1 MAGKARVHELAKEL
15 GVTSKDVLNKLADQ
29 GEYVKS
35 ASSTVEAPVARRLR
49 DAFTKSSA
57 SSGRG
62 SDNGGAA
69 ASAETKSESN
79 GQQAATESPASGQSA
94 PSQGDKSARIPKPG
108 PRPKPGPKPGPA
120 QKQPAAE
127 QAAGQ
132 SAGSESAAQS
142 QQDDAARSAQQTPGA
157 QQGGQQSQQAPA
169 AKSEGQAASGTA
181 GKSERQVPKP
191 GPRNVPKPGPRPS
204 KQQQSGGG
212 ADGGDGSVVP
222 PKPQSSKSGSRSP
235 RVGNNPFGVGSGSP
249 AQRGSGGK
257 QGGGQ
262 GGQQGGQGG
271 QGGQRQSGRGQG
283 QSGGQR
289 PDKQGGGQR
298 PDKGGGQRP
307 DRQGPQQGGQ
317 QGSGQQ
323 SPAAKSSQRT
333 EGGERPNP
341 GMMPPRPNPGMMP
354 SRAPK
359 SGSGSGTGSGGG
371 RGGRGGPG
379 GGRGG
384 SGGGA
389 GTGTG
394 AGGGGRGG
402 PGGGRGGPG
411 GGRGGPGGGPGGGRG
426 GPGGGAPP
434 AGGGF
439 RGRPGGGRGG
449 TAGAFGKPGGPSK
462 RGRKSKRQKRQEYM
476 DNMQAPSVGGVRL
489 PRGNGESLRLR
500 RGASLTDFAEKINA
514 NPASLVQAMF
524 HLGEMVTA
532 TQSVSDEVLELLG
545 QEMNYK
551 VEMVSPED
559 EDRELLQSFDLTFG
573 DRGSSPEELV
583 SRPPVVT
590 VMGHVDHGKTR
601 LLDTIRKS
609 NVQEGEAGGITQHI
623 GAYQV
628 QAELAGEDRPVTF
641 IDTPGHEA
649 FTAMRARGAKS
660 TDIAVLVIAAD
671 DGVMPQTIEA
681 INHAQAASVPIVV
694 AINKIDVPG
703 ANPERIKQQLTEYS
717 LVAEEFGGE
726 TMFVEISAKQGQN
739 IEGLLEAILLTADA
753 TLDLRANPS
762 MEAQGVAIEA
772 HLDRGRGPVASVL
785 VQRGT
790 LRVGDSVVAGGA
802 HGRVRR
808 MINEH
813 DQDVTEAKPSQPVQV
828 VGFTS
833 VPGAG
838 DTFLM
843 VNEDRVARQIA
854 DRRAA
859 RLREAQNA
867 AKRKRVSLEDLD
879 KVLQETSQLNLIIK
893 GDNSGTVEALEES
906 LNKIQVGDE
915 VELRVIHRGVGGINE
930 SDVNLAT
937 AENTIVL
944 GFNVRAEGKAAEVAN
959 REGVEIRYYSVIYR
973 AIEDIEQALKGML
986 KPEYE
991 EVQLGRAE
999 VREVFK
1005 SSKVGTI
1012 AGSMVLNG
1020 IVRRNAKARLLRDSV
1035 VVSEN
1040 LTVSSLKRYK
1050 DDATE
1055 VREGFECGMTLGSYS
1070 DIKEN
1075 DVIEAYEMQEKPRS

>member
-49 DAFTKSSA
+49 DAFTKTDTSA
-57 SSGRG
+57 RAAA
-62 SDNGGAA
+62 DNGGTT
-69 ASAETKSESN
+69 TKSKSEDKTN
-79 GQQAATESPASGQSA
+79 GQDAAGGPAQSERSASRSDSGKTDS
-94 PSQGDKSARIPKPG
+94 RIPKPG
-108 PRPKPGPKPGPA
+108 PRPKPGPKPGPPQSKPA
-120 QKQPAAE
+120 AKTGAEESGGEATQQSRPQTGPPAAE
-127 QAAGQ
+127 FRDESGSRNEGAAT
-132 SAGSESAAQS
+132 AES
-142 QQDDAARSAQQTPGA
+142 
-157 QQGGQQSQQAPA
+157 GGQPSGTQQAPA
-169 AKSEGQAASGTA
+169 EKPNKQAQSGS
-181 GKSERQVPKP
+181 GKTERQVPKP

-204 KQQQSGGG
+204 SKPQSGGDG
-212 ADGGDGSVVP
+212 ADGSVVP
-222 PKPQSSKSGSRSP
+222 PKPQSSKPGSRSP

-249 AQRGSGGK
+249 GQRGPGGK
-257 QGGGQ
+257 QGGQ
-262 GGQQGGQGG
+262 GGS
-271 QGGQRQSGRGQG
+271 GGQRQSGRGG
-283 QSGGQR
+283 QGGQR
-289 PDKQGGGQR
+289 PEKQGGGQR
-298 PDKGGGQRP
+298 ADKQGGQ
-307 DRQGPQQGGQ
+307 Q
-317 QGSGQQ
+317 QGSGQGQ
-323 SPAAKSSQRT
+323 QQTPAAKSGQPT
-333 EGGERPNP
+333 EGAPKPNP

-359 SGSGSGTGSGGG
+359 PGGGTGSGSGGGG
-371 RGGRGGPG
+371 RGGGPG
-379 GGRGG
+379 GGRGRG
-384 SGGGA
+384 RGGNA
-389 GTGTG
+389 P
-394 AGGGGRGG
+394 AGGGPGG
-402 PGGGRGGPG
+402 PGGGRG
-411 GGRGGPGGGPGGGRG
+411 GGPGGGPGGGRG
-426 GPGGGAPP
+426 GGPGGGP
-434 AGGGF
+434 GGGF
-439 RGRPGGGRGG
+439 RGRPGGGPGGRGG
-449 TAGAFGKPGGPSK
+449 TAGAFGKPGGPSR

-559 EDRELLQSFDLTFG
+559 EDRELLESFDLSFG
-573 DRGSSPEELV
+573 DPGSSSDELV

-628 QAELAGEDRPVTF
+628 QTELAGEDRPVTF

-660 TDIAVLVIAAD
+660 TDIAVLVVAAD
-671 DGVMPQTIEA
+671 DGVMPQTVEA

-703 ANPERIKQQLTEYS
+703 ADPDRIKQQLTEYS
-717 LVAEEFGGE
+717 LVAEEYGGE

-753 TLDLRANPS
+753 TLDLRANPT

-790 LRVGDSVVAGGA
+790 LRIGDSIVAGGA

-859 RLREAQNA
+859 RTREAQNA

-879 KVLQETSQLNLIIK
+879 KVLQETNQLNLIIK

-906 LNKIQVGDE
+906 LNKIEVGDE

-930 SDVNLAT
+930 SDINLAT

-944 GFNVRAEGKAAEVAN
+944 GFNVRAEGKAAEVAG

-1012 AGSMVLNG
+1012 AGSMVLSG
-1020 IVRRNAKARLLRDSV
+1020 IVRRNAKARLLRDNV
-1035 VVSEN
+1035 VVAEN
-1040 LTVSSLKRYK
+1040 LTVSSLKRFK

-1070 DIKEN
+1070 DIKES
-1075 DVIEAYEMQEKPRS
+1075 DIIEAYEMREKPRV